1 MSMDPQGTMPSGNA
15 VTEKMRVLVL
25 ATRVPLRSG
34 DGTPSFILDNL
45 VSLTHECEIVVL
57 APRIAESG
65 RWTAQDGLT
74 VRRFAY
80 FPRRWESLADDAIM
94 PQIGRAPWLWLQA
107 ASMTVA
113 MLLVSF
119 REHRRFRPDL
129 VHAQW
134 IVPSGLI
141 AAILRLILRTPYVL
155 TSQGADAHLLNS
167 WPILP
172 LKRIAVRNASRFIGV
187 SHAIVA
193 QFADI
198 AQSPIV
204 QPSGIDFSWWEQH
217 VGERSPER
225 GRVLF
230 VGRLAE
236 KKGVEVALRAL
247 CRAPT
252 ASLRIVG
259 DGPLMDGLKR
269 TAERL
274 AVGGRVTFLGRQ
286 TREQIATEFRHAM
299 CVVIPSVEA
308 GDGDREGTPNVLGE
322 AVASGVPVV
331 ASDIDGLGE
340 LLVDRSTGMLCE
352 PGDAAAFASAIVALA
367 ADPVMAIVLADS
379 ARAALRPLLDIDE
392 VAVRTMDLYRLA
404 LSTP

>member
-1 MSMDPQGTMPSGNA
+1 MGPPEAMPSGNA

-25 ATRVPLRSG
+25 ATRVPLCSG
-34 DGTPSFILDNL
+34 DGTPSFIVDNL
-45 VSLTHECEIVVL
+45 ISLTHECEIVVL
-57 APRIAESG
+57 APRIAGSG
-65 RWTAQDGLT
+65 KWKAHDGLT

-80 FPRRWESLADDAIM
+80 FPHRWESLADDAIM
-94 PQIGRAPWLWLQA
+94 PQIGRAAWLWLQA

-113 MLLVSF
+113 MLLVSI

-141 AAILRLILRTPYVL
+141 AAILRLIFRTPYVL
-155 TSQGADAHLLNS
+155 TSHGADAPLLHR
-167 WPILP
+167 WPILS
-172 LKRIAVRNASRFIGV
+172 LKRIAIRNASRFIGV

-193 QFADI
+193 QFVDV
-198 AQSPIV
+198 AQRPIV
-204 QPSGIDFSWWEQH
+204 QPVGIDFSWWEQR
-217 VGERSPER
+217 VGEQSPEP

-236 KKGVEVALRAL
+236 KKGVEVALRAMCL
-247 CRAPT
+247 VPT

-259 DGPLMDGLKR
+259 DGPLMDDLKR

-274 AVGGRVTFLGRQ
+274 AVGDRVTFLGRQ
-286 TREQIATEFRHAM
+286 TREQIAIEFRHAM
-299 CVVIPSVEA
+299 CAVIPSMEA
-308 GDGDREGTPNVLGE
+308 ADGDREGTPSVLGE

-340 LLVDRSTGMLCE
+340 LLVDRSTGLLCE
-352 PGDAAAFASAIVALA
+352 PGDAAALATAIDALD
-367 ADPVMAIVLADS
+367 ADPVMAITLADS
-379 ARAALRPLLDIDE
+379 ARTALRPPLGIDE
-392 VAVRTMDLYRLA
+392 VAVRTMDLYQLA